1 VEPEK
6 SLRDAGF
13 EGDLDSNALLA
24 PLTTWKIGGPAELLA
39 SPATE
44 SDLAL
49 AISWALEHGIP
60 WRILGNGSN
69 LLVSDQGVQGLVVRI
84 RKVLDAVV
92 FNGPT
97 VRAGAGASFPL
108 LANQCA
114 TEGLAGLE
122 FASGI
127 PGTVGGAIIMNAGW
141 HEFEI
146 GRFVDEV
153 RFLTPQGDIETC
165 SRSDCRFTYR
175 SSAFRH
181 RPGVVL
187 EAALTLREGEREE
200 IESRL
205 LGFVASRKQN
215 QPTHLP
221 SCGSVFEQPP
231 GDFAGRLIEAAGLKG
246 TRIGDVQVSPLHA
259 NFFVNLGQGTSR
271 DVLTLVRQVEEAIL
285 NRFQVQLVREFEY
298 WGDKS
303 SRSAPGPDR

>member
-44 SDLAL
+44 NDLAL
-49 AISWALEHGIP
+49 AISWAREHGIP

-92 FNGPT
+92 FDGPT

-114 TEGLAGLE
+114 ARGLAGLE

-141 HEFEI
+141 HKYEI
-146 GRFVDEV
+146 GNFVDQV
-153 RFLTPQGDIETC
+153 RFLTPQGTIKTY
-165 SRSDCRFTYR
+165 SRSDCGFTYR
-175 SSAFRH
+175 SSTFRH
-181 RPGVVL
+181 RQGVVL
-187 EAALTLREGEREE
+187 DADLTLEHGERKE

-205 LGFVASRKQN
+205 LAFVASRKLN
-215 QPTHLP
+215 QPTQLP

-231 GDFAGRLIEAAGLKG
+231 GDFAGRLIDAAGLKG
-246 TRIGDVQVSPLHA
+246 TRVGDVQVSPLHA
-259 NFFVNLGQGTSR
+259 NFFVNLGHGTAN
-271 DVLTLVRQVEEAIL
+271 DVLTLVRQVEEDVMS
-285 NRFQVQLVREFEY
+285 RFQVRLVREFEY
-298 WGDKS
+298 WGS
-303 SRSAPGPDR
+303 